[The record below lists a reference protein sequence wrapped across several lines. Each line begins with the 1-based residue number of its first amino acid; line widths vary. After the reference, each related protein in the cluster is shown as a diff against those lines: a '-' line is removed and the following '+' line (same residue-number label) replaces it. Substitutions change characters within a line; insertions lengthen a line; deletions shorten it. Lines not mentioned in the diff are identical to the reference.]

1 MSYIIHLKINATGP
15 VQHVLQTVGTQ
26 IIAKSALLQ
35 YSAVAFDQI
44 TQTTADVTDGELIG
58 GHAIK
63 VESTPYSDTI
73 RASMIRVTLED

>member
-1 MSYIIHLKINATGP
+1 
-15 VQHVLQTVGTQ
+15 VGTQ

-35 YSAVAFDQI
+35 YNAVAFDQI

-63 VESTPYSDTI
+63 VESTP
-73 RASMIRVTLED
+73 